1 MNLDELKPGPE
12 TDRLVADALG
22 AVETGFCWT
31 IDDEPIGRQVLD
43 SDGLKEWKFIPSTDL
58 NDAFWAE
65 GQVGLFNE
73 YYLTFDLPNR
83 LWLIANWDAPFC
95 SPHYAFIAAD
105 TPAMAVCHAILK
117 LKVSK
122 T

>member
-1 MNLDELKPGPE
+1 MNIDGLKPGPE
-12 TDRLVADALG
+12 TDRLVA
-22 AVETGFCWT
+22 ET
-31 IDDEPIGRQVLD
+31 IGDIFRP
-43 SDGLKEWKFIPSTDL
+43 FRPSTTL
-58 NDAFWAE
+58 NDAFWSE
-65 GQVGLFNE
+65 GQAGLFNE
-73 YYLTFDLPNR
+73 YFLTFDVPNR